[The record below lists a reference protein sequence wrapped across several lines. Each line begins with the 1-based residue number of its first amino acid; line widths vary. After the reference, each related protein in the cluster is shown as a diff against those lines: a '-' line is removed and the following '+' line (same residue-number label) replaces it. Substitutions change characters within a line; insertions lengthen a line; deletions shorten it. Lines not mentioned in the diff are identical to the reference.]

1 MALRPDPSAPRAS
14 VVVPAYH
21 SDATIGRLL
30 DGLRVQTFGDFE
42 LIVVNSSQEGR
53 TEQIVRE
60 NLPEARFEQSRQR
73 LLPHAARNRG
83 VEVARGLLLAFTDPD
98 CVPEPAWLERL
109 VAASDRGHG
118 LVVGAMD
125 LLDTSAYAR
134 AVHLCKFAHWLPGAS
149 EGHRTIAPTA
159 NTLYTREA
167 WDAIGPFRDD
177 SFSSD
182 TLHSWRAARL
192 GFRPWFEPRAI
203 VSHHHDGT
211 ARSFL
216 HERRLRGEDSARIRA
231 AEGGHSRGWAAAR
244 LVGLPAVPL
253 VELVRVGI
261 SASRAGWGRPYATT
275 TPLQL
280 AANTAWALGEARA
293 YARLLRGGPPAR

>member
-1 MALRPDPSAPRAS
+1 VALRPDPSAPCAS

-30 DGLRVQTFGDFE
+30 DGLRAQTFGDFE

-60 NLPEARFEQSRQR
+60 NLPEARFEQSRRR

-98 CVPEPAWLERL
+98 CVPEPTWLERL

-159 NTLYTREA
+159 RRAPSCTSAASAGRTLRGSALPRAAIPEA
-167 WDAIGPFRDD
+167 GRRRGSSGCRPFR
-177 SFSSD
+177 SS
-182 TLHSWRAARL
+182 SSS
-192 GFRPWFEPRAI
+192 G
-203 VSHHHDGT
+203 
-211 ARSFL
+211 
-216 HERRLRGEDSARIRA
+216 
-231 AEGGHSRGWAAAR
+231 
-244 LVGLPAVPL
+244 
-253 VELVRVGI
+253 
-261 SASRAGWGRPYATT
+261 
-275 TPLQL
+275 
-280 AANTAWALGEARA
+280 
-293 YARLLRGGPPAR
+293 

>member
-1 MALRPDPSAPRAS
+1 VALRPDPSSPRAS

-30 DGLRVQTFGDFE
+30 EGLRAQTFRDFE

-53 TEQIVRE
+53 TERIVRE
-60 NLPEARFEQSRQR
+60 HQLGARFEQSPRR

-83 VEVARGLLLAFTDPD
+83 VEAARGSLLAFTDPD
-98 CVPEPAWLERL
+98 CVPEEHWLERL

-118 LVVGAMD
+118 VIVGAMA

-134 AVHLCKFAHWLPGAS
+134 TVHLCKFAHWLPGTG
-149 EGHRTIAPTA
+149 EGHRAIAPTA
-159 NTLYTREA
+159 NALYTREA
-167 WDAIGPFRDD
+167 WDAIGPFRAD

-182 TLHSWRAARL
+182 TLHSWNAARL
-192 GFRPWFEPRAI
+192 GFRPWFEPAAI

-211 ARSFL
+211 MRSFL
-216 HERRLRGEDSARIRA
+216 HERHVRGEDFARIRA

-244 LVGLPAVPL
+244 LIALPAVPV
-253 VELVRVGI
+253 VELARVGI
-261 SASRAGWGRPYATT
+261 SAGRAGWGRPFATT
-275 TPLQL
+275 APLQL

-293 YARLLRGGPPAR
+293 YTRLLRGGPAAR